1 MDIGIRKGGF
11 MRMSRAWIWTIVIVS
26 VIGVVAPISPADA
39 RRPIRSGAVSGG
51 PITTGPDA
59 SCEFAADCRAWLE
72 SGCKPALAGLNPA
85 VHTSIVNVAGLAGR
99 RTERQFL
106 VRPGTVSGVPAG
118 VVIGG
123 FRIQFWSSRCG
134 EVLPYPEIR
143 DCCTNYYPSWV
154 RNQSRFR
161 VPAHA
166 RWMTATADDN
176 ILIRWELY

>member
-1 MDIGIRKGGF
+1 
-11 MRMSRAWIWTIVIVS
+11 MRMSRAWMWTIVIVS
-26 VIGVVAPISPADA
+26 ATGVVAPISPADA

-59 SCEFAADCRAWLE
+59 SCDFAADCRAWLE
-72 SGCKPALAGLNPA
+72 SGCNPALTGLDPA

-99 RTERQFL
+99 RTERLFV

-118 VVIGG
+118 LVIGG
-123 FRIQFWSSRCG
+123 FVIQFWSSDCT
-134 EVLPYPEIR
+134 EVIFHANHPDFYKYFYIN
-143 DCCTNYYPSWV
+143 T
-154 RNQSRFR
+154 QGRFR
-161 VPAHA
+161 IPAHA